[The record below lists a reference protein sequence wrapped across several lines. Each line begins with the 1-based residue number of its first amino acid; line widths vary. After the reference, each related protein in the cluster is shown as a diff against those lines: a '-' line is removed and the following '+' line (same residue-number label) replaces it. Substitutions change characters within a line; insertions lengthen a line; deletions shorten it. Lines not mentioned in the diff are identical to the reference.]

1 MSSKTFFTN
10 SPDSCFE
17 ECRNWLIWNVSCFPP
32 SSNPGPGPQ
41 FEPIEILGMNQILQ
55 DQTRIFKKK
64 EKFHYSGLDHDDH
77 ESDAYQDN
85 GDDDE
90 KDKDQMLAGWL
101 RR

>member
-1 MSSKTFFTN
+1 M
-10 SPDSCFE
+10 
-17 ECRNWLIWNVSCFPP
+17 IWNVSCFPP

-41 FEPIEILGMNQILQ
+41 FEAIEILGMNQILQ

-64 EKFHYSGLDHDDH
+64 EKFHFSGLDHDDH

-90 KDKDQMLAGWL
+90 KDKDQMLAG
-101 RR
+101 

>member
-1 MSSKTFFTN
+1 MFLVFH
-10 SPDSCFE
+10 
-17 ECRNWLIWNVSCFPP
+17 LPP
-32 SSNPGPGPQ
+32 ILAHPGPQ